1 MGAWVLGVTG
11 AVGAGKSSLCRM
23 LAEHGFA
30 VLDID
35 DVAADALVQVQ
46 PFLQQRIP
54 GAVAQDGSIDKGR
67 IFAAMLGD
75 PELGRELEQALRPWV
90 WQQAQRWVAGLSGP
104 GVLDAALLFEAG
116 LDALCD
122 ATLCVTCPR
131 EERRRRVQLR
141 PTASSRFFDALD
153 RRQWPE
159 SEKRARAGA
168 AVSSEAPTQ
177 HFEAQVREALRALGR
192 PL

>member
-1 MGAWVLGVTG
+1 MAAWVLGVTG

-23 LAEHGFA
+23 LAGHGFA

-35 DVAADALVQVQ
+35 DVAADGLGQVQ
-46 PFLQQRIP
+46 PFLMQRIP
-54 GAVAQDGSIDKGR
+54 GAIAADGVIDKGR
-67 IFAAMLGD
+67 IFAAMLSD
-75 PELGRELEQALRPWV
+75 PELGQALEQALRPWV
-90 WQQAQRWVAGLSGP
+90 WQQAQQWKAGLSGP

-122 ATLCVTCPR
+122 ATLCVTCSR

-153 RRQWPE
+153 ARQWPE
-159 SEKRARAGA
+159 SEKRKRAGA
-168 AVSSEAPTQ
+168 AISSEEPAE
-177 HFEAQVREALRALGR
+177 HFEALVRDALRSLGR
-192 PL
+192 AV